1 MEIGRRGFL
10 YLAGNAMVAWPL
22 SAQSQQGSNLPTVA
36 VLLPASPEFAK
47 IRVDAIRKG
56 LGETGLVEGAHYVIA
71 LRFADGQMHRLPG
84 LARELQSLSPSVFV
98 VAGSLA
104 VIRELQPTQPVV
116 FTSVAMD
123 PVQRGFA
130 QSYARPGGMV
140 TGNVLNALGGE
151 DTVAEKRISL
161 FKELVPSLTRLGM
174 FGPST
179 IGDVIG
185 ILFEK
190 ERAAGV
196 RVSSRLGIETR
207 AYRLK
212 AIDDLEGAIASAVH
226 DGIDGIY
233 LSGEPLLI
241 NNFSRALPLIM
252 EAGKPSLGT
261 YVEWARQGVLMTY
274 ASDLLDSYRRAG
286 IYAGKIIQGTKP
298 GDLPIEQPTK
308 FTLAINART
317 AKQLGINISTALQAA
332 ADELIE

>member
-1 MEIGRRGFL
+1 
-10 YLAGNAMVAWPL
+10 
-22 SAQSQQGSNLPTVA
+22 
-36 VLLPASPEFAK
+36 
-47 IRVDAIRKG
+47 
-56 LGETGLVEGAHYVIA
+56 
-71 LRFADGQMHRLPG
+71 MHRLPG

-190 ERAAGV
+190 EIAAGV

-317 AKQLGINISTALQAA
+317 AKQLGINIPTALQAA

>member
-1 MEIGRRGFL
+1 M
-10 YLAGNAMVAWPL
+10 
-22 SAQSQQGSNLPTVA
+22 A
-36 VLLPASPEFAK
+36 VLLPNSLDFAK
-47 IRVDAIRKG
+47 LRVDAIRKG
-56 LGETGLVEGAHYVIA
+56 LAEAGLVEDTHYVIA
-71 LRFADGQMHRLPG
+71 LRFADGQMDRYPG
-84 LARELQSLSPSVFV
+84 LARELQSLNPAVFV
-98 VAGSLA
+98 VSGSLA
-104 VIRELQPTQPVV
+104 VVRHLEPTTPAV
-116 FTSVAMD
+116 FTGVAMD

-130 QSYARPGGMV
+130 QSYAARPGGMV

-161 FKELVPSLTRLGM
+161 FKELVPRLTRLGM

-179 IGDVIG
+179 VSDVIG

-190 ERAAGV
+190 EIAAGV

-212 AIDDLEGAIASAVH
+212 TIDDLEGAIASAVH

-241 NNFSRALPLIM
+241 TNLSRALPLIM
-252 EAGKPSLGT
+252 GAGKPTLAT
-261 YVEWARQGVLMTY
+261 YIEWARAGVLMTY
-274 ASDLLDSYRRAG
+274 ASDLLDGSRKAG
-286 IYAGKIIQGTKP
+286 IYAGKIIQGAKP

-317 AKQLGINISTALQAA
+317 AKQLGISIPAALQLA

>member
-10 YLAGNAMVAWPL
+10 HLAGSGIVAWPL
-22 SAQSQQGSNLPTVA
+22 SARSQPGSNLPIVA
-36 VLLPASPEFAK
+36 VLLPNSLDFAK
-47 IRVDAIRKG
+47 LRVDAIRKG
-56 LGETGLVEGAHYVIA
+56 LAEAGLVEDTHYVIA
-71 LRFADGQMHRLPG
+71 LRFADGQMDRYPG
-84 LARELQSLSPSVFV
+84 LARGLQSLNPAVFV
-98 VAGSLA
+98 VSGSLA
-104 VIRELQPTQPVV
+104 VVRHLEPTTPAV
-116 FTSVAMD
+116 FTGVAMD

-174 FGPST
+174 FGPSM

-190 ERAAGV
+190 EIAAGV
-196 RVSSRLGIETR
+196 RVASRLGFETR

-212 AIDDLEGAIASAVH
+212 TIDDLEGAIAAAVH

-241 NNFSRALPLIM
+241 NNLSRALPLIM

-317 AKQLGINISTALQAA
+317 AKQLGISIPAALQTA